1 MSADTVG
8 DLTANMPSASLG
20 EATALFMIQLE
31 RLLPPRLNKR
41 TGERMPVDGR
51 RRHKNGETATPRR
64 NPALAL
70 WRELRR
76 GCDDNEKL
84 SYVLHELDE
93 FH

>member
-1 MSADTVG
+1 MSADKVG
-8 DLTANMPSASLG
+8 DLTANMPSASLC
-20 EATALFMIQLE
+20 EAAALFMIQLE

-41 TGERMPVDGR
+41 TGERMQSMAAVATRAVR
-51 RRHKNGETATPRR
+51 RQHPRR
-64 NPALAL
+64 NPALGL

-76 GCDDNEKL
+76 GCDDDEKL